1 MKRHS
6 QEFVALVEQPIIH
19 VLKLACVDVVGK
31 QIVEH
36 EAPGFEQMRNQPQRT
51 LAGEREF
58 LTRLDADGRAMRADQ
73 RY

>member
-6 QEFVALVEQPIIH
+6 QEFVAPVEQPVIH
-19 VLKLACVDVVGK
+19 VLKLTCMNMVGE
-31 QIVEH
+31 QIVED
-36 EAPGFEQMRNQPQRT
+36 EAPGFEQMHDQPQRT